1 MLLSGIILLA
11 LFSAGQTQERV
22 IKPGDMLN
30 IVVYGHN
37 ELSRQV
43 TVGPNGSID
52 YPFMQNI
59 PVDGMTLEELRRF
72 LSAQLAR
79 YVEGQ
84 PIITIS
90 FTASQLV
97 TISVLG
103 YVKKPGTI
111 QLPLSGTLQEAIAL
125 AGGPMEGAKMDQV
138 TVIRNE
144 NGEVK
149 RRNYNLVFLNLLGDM
164 RQNPVMQQGDVVLV
178 TGNPIFSGVKVLG
191 EVNDPGIHE
200 AVYGAT
206 VMDMIFKAG
215 GLKPKADLRNIRY
228 ISPSEKTSR
237 EVKID
242 LEQYYSDPYHYS
254 LPTVSAGDLIIVP
267 TKKETLQT
275 IRSVLQVAANLSSLA
290 SMFYY
295 ITLINRYRK

>member
-1 MLLSGIILLA
+1 
-11 LFSAGQTQERV
+11 
-22 IKPGDMLN
+22 
-30 IVVYGHN
+30 
-37 ELSRQV
+37 
-43 TVGPNGSID
+43 
-52 YPFMQNI
+52 
-59 PVDGMTLEELRRF
+59 
-72 LSAQLAR
+72 
-79 YVEGQ
+79 
-84 PIITIS
+84 
-90 FTASQLV
+90 
-97 TISVLG
+97 
-103 YVKKPGTI
+103 
-111 QLPLSGTLQEAIAL
+111 
-125 AGGPMEGAKMDQV
+125 
-138 TVIRNE
+138 
-144 NGEVK
+144 
-149 RRNYNLVFLNLLGDM
+149 
-164 RQNPVMQQGDVVLV
+164 
-178 TGNPIFSGVKVLG
+178 IFSGVKVLG